1 MLFAGATRPPPEL
14 SCAKWHKISI
24 NLGITPM
31 LQRGRKSAA
40 SNVPVIDVAQKKPDP
55 PKYLTKEQAE
65 VWKITVDA
73 MKGGAFPPAT
83 HPLLETYCVAV
94 GSSRFIE
101 KELRE
106 TDLKTDFKRFRM
118 LSSMQA
124 RQSALV
130 AMLATRLRI
139 LPRNNSRQNRHGS
152 PYVKPWEIRP
162 E

>member
-1 MLFAGATRPPPEL
+1 MV
-14 SCAKWHKISI
+14 
-24 NLGITPM
+24 
-31 LQRGRKSAA
+31 QRGRKSAA
-40 SNVPVIDVAQKKPDP
+40 SNVVALVDVKQRKPDP

-83 HPLLETYCVAV
+83 HPLLEAYCVAV

-101 KELRE
+101 KALRE
-106 TDLKTDFKRFRM
+106 TDPTTDFRRFRM

-124 RQSALV
+124 RQSSMI

-139 LPRNNSRQNRHGS
+139 LPKNNSRQNRHEP